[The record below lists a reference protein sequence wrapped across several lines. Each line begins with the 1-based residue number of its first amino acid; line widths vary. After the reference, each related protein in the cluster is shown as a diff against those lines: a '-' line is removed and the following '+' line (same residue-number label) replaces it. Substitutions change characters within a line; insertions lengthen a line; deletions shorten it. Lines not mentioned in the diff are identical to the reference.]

1 MESRMKLSKQ
11 SEEPVVDQT
20 GYRSVVESLRYLV
33 NTRPDI
39 GFVVGYV
46 SRFLEDPREDHM
58 VAVTHILR
66 YVAGTTGWRLWYERK
81 SNIEASLI
89 GYYGSDYACDLEKRQ
104 SISGVIFFLGDNP
117 ITWQSMKPKSVAQSS
132 CEAEYIAAANAT
144 CQTLA
149 LSCASRN

>member
-1 MESRMKLSKQ
+1 MESHMKLSKE

-39 GFVVGYV
+39 GFAVGYV

-66 YVAGTTGWRLWYERK
+66 YVAGTTG
-81 SNIEASLI
+81 
-89 GYYGSDYACDLEKRQ
+89 
-104 SISGVIFFLGDNP
+104 
-117 ITWQSMKPKSVAQSS
+117 
-132 CEAEYIAAANAT
+132 
-144 CQTLA
+144 
-149 LSCASRN
+149 